1 MPTTIAAGQHTETRL
16 PARPDGTPWPLL
28 LVHGDQITGA
38 DTAAELLAV
47 LIPGYGQIA
56 HDDVATTTRCGGVTN
71 PPPPPPRNCRRHC

>member
-56 HDDVATTTRCGGVTN
+56 R
-71 PPPPPPRNCRRHC
+71 